1 MFIYI
6 PQSRFAFNYLTY
18 SSISSSGMSS
28 MWDAYSMH
36 RRSSMLS
43 VLVVVP
49 AIGRFF
55 VNHGALLNIQHV
67 LVEVQFCPSQRGSS
81 GKNTPQ

>member
-1 MFIYI
+1 
-6 PQSRFAFNYLTY
+6 
-18 SSISSSGMSS
+18 

-67 LVEVQFCPSQRGSS
+67 LVEVQFCLSQRGSS
-81 GKNTPQ
+81 GEYSAITATTPSRVYITFTKVIIANKWRRDY